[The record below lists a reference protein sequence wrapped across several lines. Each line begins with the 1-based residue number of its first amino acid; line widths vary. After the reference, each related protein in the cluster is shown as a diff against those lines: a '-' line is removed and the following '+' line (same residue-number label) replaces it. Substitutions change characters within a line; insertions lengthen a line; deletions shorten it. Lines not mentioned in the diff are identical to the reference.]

1 MIMVIMIIMITINK
15 DDHGDYDV
23 DMKENDHYDVFDN
36 DIQDDDNDY
45 YDDTI
50 IKNTSI
56 TMLR

>member
-23 DMKENDHYDVFDN
+23 DIKENDHYDVFD
-36 DIQDDDNDY
+36 IDY